1 MEIRDQC
8 MMARVAFANLKNG
21 INSFDRYLCWSLVQ
35 TILASLANIS
45 KIFWPAYDKDKA
57 EKSEEYSLRAK
68 QYSLRGTYLRQLL
81 LIDKRSPLNSRT
93 LRSYFEH
100 YDERLQDWAEKSKN
114 LVLIN
119 RNIISE
125 GSMNVSNGD
134 IPTPAAHMGTLEPTT
149 FILTFWNDSIE
160 IPVLMKSIEELL
172 ETIEKKVVEQ
182 SFPADND
189 NMSIHK

>member
-1 MEIRDQC
+1 MELRDQC
-8 MMARVAFANLKNG
+8 IMARVAFANLKNG

-35 TILASLANIS
+35 AILASLANIS

-81 LIDKRSPLNSRT
+81 LIDKRSPLNSRA
-93 LRSYFEH
+93 LRNYFEH
-100 YDERLQDWAEKSKN
+100 YDERLHDWAEKSKN
-114 LVLIN
+114 HVLTH
-119 RNIISE
+119 RNILPE
-125 GSMNVSNGD
+125 GSMNVSND
-134 IPTPAAHMGTLEPTT
+134 DLPNPTANMGTLEPTT

-172 ETIEKKVVEQ
+172 ASIEKKLVE
-182 SFPADND
+182 
-189 NMSIHK
+189 

>member
-1 MEIRDQC
+1 

-21 INSFDRYLCWSLVQ
+21 INSFDRYLCWCLVQ

-57 EKSEEYSLRAK
+57 EKSEECSLRAK

-93 LRSYFEH
+93 LRNYFEH
-100 YDERLQDWAEKSKN
+100 YDERLHDWAEKSKN
-114 LVLIN
+114 HVLTH
-119 RNIISE
+119 RNILSKD
-125 GSMNVSNGD
+125 SMKVSND
-134 IPTPAAHMGTLEPTT
+134 DLSNPTTNMGTLEPTA

-172 ETIEKKVVEQ
+172 ATIEKKLVE
-182 SFPADND
+182 
-189 NMSIHK
+189 

>member
-57 EKSEEYSLRAK
+57 EKSGEYSLRAK

-81 LIDKRSPLNSRT
+81 LIDKRSPLNSKT

-100 YDERLQDWAEKSKN
+100 YDERLQDWAEKSK
-114 LVLIN
+114 I
-119 RNIISE
+119 
-125 GSMNVSNGD
+125 
-134 IPTPAAHMGTLEPTT
+134 
-149 FILTFWNDSIE
+149 
-160 IPVLMKSIEELL
+160 
-172 ETIEKKVVEQ
+172 
-182 SFPADND
+182 
-189 NMSIHK
+189 